1 MCLSCRGTHTCLLP
15 KRTIDPVAVVI
26 KASDAAVAGRT
37 VLGALRA
44 HYLIGSVGCRCE
56 PRRASVD
63 TLKHC
68 STPHLT
74 CRAHWVAAT
83 GGRDDAVL
91 SLPCVKTRHRRSVTQ
106 TRLHEAPLLSRFE
119 AFAWRYLITHQ
130 TLALVAARQHRCGGA
145 EWGAGQGARVGDME
159 AVVGPHGEGGS
170 RVQEEQH

>member
-1 MCLSCRGTHTCLLP
+1 M
-15 KRTIDPVAVVI
+15 I

-44 HYLIGSVGCRCE
+44 HYLIGSVGGGCE

-91 SLPCVKTRHRRSVTQ
+91 SLPCVNKAQEERNQ
-106 TRLHEAPLLSRFE
+106 TRLCEFPLLSRFLQLS
-119 AFAWRYLITHQ
+119 FWRYLITEQ
-130 TLALVAARQHRCGGA
+130 TLALVAARQHWCSGTAWGA
-145 EWGAGQGARVGDME
+145 EQGARVGDME